1 MEAEVTRLRAQVVQ
15 LQAQAQNAAVKRRA
29 VGSSGGDI
37 PIMPHHVPGELS
49 AWMEDRHADLFVAM
63 NGGDRSR
70 VQELSTMISAGL
82 DRLTELTG
90 GMEG

>member
-37 PIMPHHVPGELS
+37 PIMPNHVPGELS
-49 AWMEDRHADLFVAM
+49 AWMENRHADLLVAM
-63 NGGDRSR
+63 DGG
-70 VQELSTMISAGL
+70 
-82 DRLTELTG
+82 TEVVSKSCQQ
-90 GMEG
+90 